1 MGTVAIV
8 LMFERLSEEVRL
20 ELFKLPPSSCSGE
33 RILDQVRQ
41 NLLTVIVS
49 AEEVG
54 SPVR

>member
-20 ELFKLPPSSCSGE
+20 ELFKLPPRSCPGE